1 MPGTEVNLSTNTNNY
16 QLKSRPDYLGSSKVS
31 QVSSATPINKIDN
44 TYVTQQPETLSNV
57 PEYKK
62 PGFFEQRRLDKNDK
76 LNNDIKFNPNTYT
89 QNSEFKSSNTGI
101 STDEAVNMINNPQT
115 EIIPTAKELKNKA
128 VNESNRIQEQDYYNY
143 DPLND
148 PYNNPPLAPVQ
159 RPTYSSAP
167 SIQAKQIDLSTN
179 NNSKFNFFKPKVTE
193 ETLPPYNQPSNL
205 FDDYFNKLNKE
216 KQTEDSYNL
225 NRERNIRYKN
235 YGEPEYSYGGPSNYD
250 IQNALN
256 VLKMAYGGYIPK
268 ADTGM
273 GLNKNMDTSLYNAPK
288 SSTYQ
293 DILKEKNKNKSN
305 GIGNFV
311 DNNWDP
317 NNLAGQWASSLQTG
331 KGYADTF
338 KNTMDASTQFLNNMS
353 MNDSENQLANQSSSN
368 TPLNYN
374 TDQGLYDQF
383 GNQTFGSQ
391 GNQVLNQTN
400 TGYNLNQP
408 AIFKSGGDSFV
419 LNGKKYEMGGEVELS
434 DSELKALKKL
444 GYIVT
449 KKQ

>member
-1 MPGTEVNLSTNTNNY
+1 
-16 QLKSRPDYLGSSKVS
+16 
-31 QVSSATPINKIDN
+31 
-44 TYVTQQPETLSNV
+44 
-57 PEYKK
+57 
-62 PGFFEQRRLDKNDK
+62 
-76 LNNDIKFNPNTYT
+76 
-89 QNSEFKSSNTGI
+89 
-101 STDEAVNMINNPQT
+101 
-115 EIIPTAKELKNKA
+115 
-128 VNESNRIQEQDYYNY
+128 
-143 DPLND
+143 
-148 PYNNPPLAPVQ
+148 
-159 RPTYSSAP
+159 
-167 SIQAKQIDLSTN
+167 
-179 NNSKFNFFKPKVTE
+179 
-193 ETLPPYNQPSNL
+193 
-205 FDDYFNKLNKE
+205 
-216 KQTEDSYNL
+216 
-225 NRERNIRYKN
+225 
-235 YGEPEYSYGGPSNYD
+235 
-250 IQNALN
+250 
-256 VLKMAYGGYIPK
+256 MAYGGYIPK

-273 GLNKNMDTSLYNAPK
+273 GLNKNIDTSLYTTDK
-288 SSTYQ
+288 STQ
-293 DILKEKNKNKSN
+293 DILKEKNKNNSN
-305 GIGNFV
+305 SFGNFV

-317 NNLAGQWASSLQTG
+317 NNLAGQWANSLQTG

-368 TPLNYN
+368 APLNYN